1 MEHPIGNMMQ
11 TTMENIKD
19 MVDVNTVIGDP
30 VNTAEGMT
38 VIPVSKVSF
47 GFVAGGGE
55 YGTDDKNKV
64 HPPQG
69 FEGKMPF
76 AGGSGAGV
84 SVQPV
89 GFLVVGNGS
98 VKMLPAQPVT
108 MADRMVEL
116 LPQVVEDVRS
126 IFRNG
131 EDGRES
137 KYQHISGGHSG
148 GQSGGQSGGERG
160 DDRRDNRRDG
170 PGLNQMNRGAP
181 ASYDDR
187 MS

>member
-30 VNTAEGMT
+30 VSTAEGMT
-38 VIPVSKVSF
+38 VIPVSRVSF
-47 GFVAGGGE
+47 GFVAGGGD
-55 YGTDDKNKV
+55 YGSDEKSKV

-89 GFLVVGNGS
+89 GFLVVGNGT

-116 LPQVVEDVRS
+116 LPQVVEDMRS
-126 IFRNG
+126 IFGG
-131 EDGRES
+131 EKNKDGKSRR
-137 KYQHISGGHSG
+137 ISGTQGNGMS
-148 GQSGGQSGGERG
+148 R
-160 DDRRDNRRDG
+160 DDRQDG
-170 PGLNQMNRGAP
+170 PGLNQMGRGAP

>member
-1 MEHPIGNMMQ
+1 MDHPIGNMMQ

-19 MVDVNTVIGDP
+19 MVDVNTVIGEA
-30 VNTAEGMT
+30 VSTTEGMT

-55 YGTDDKNKV
+55 YNTDENGRPHVSPGMD
-64 HPPQG
+64 
-69 FEGKMPF
+69 GKMPF

-98 VKMLPAQPVT
+98 VKMLPAQPNT

-116 LPQVVEDVRS
+116 LPQVVEDFRG
-126 IFRNG
+126 IFRGYDRHEGRQKRITITQGNG
-131 EDGRES
+131 DGR
-137 KYQHISGGHSG
+137 GDGR
-148 GQSGGQSGGERG
+148 GEGRG
-160 DDRRDNRRDG
+160 DGRDSREGRDG
-170 PGLNQMNRGAP
+170 PGLNQMGRGSSS
-181 ASYDDR
+181 SYDDR
-187 MS
+187 M